1 MKHVCV
7 CLTGP
12 ALTLLQYFA
21 RVSDGLC
28 VALWFKGRTFER

>member
-12 ALTLLQYFA
+12 ALLQYFA